1 MYKIIN
7 IFMIVLTIFFIFIT
21 FKYYSSNKN
30 ISNKDYNR
38 VNIDKILKE
47 KLENL
52 PVLKSDTNNVIEFN
66 NSLENNIDDSKKRSF
81 WDLLRNKWNVRH

>member
-21 FKYYSSNKN
+21 FKYYLSNKN

-38 VNIDKILKE
+38 VNIDEILKE

-66 NSLENNIDDSKKRSF
+66 NSLENKINDNKKRSF

>member
-21 FKYYSSNKN
+21 FRYYLSNKN

-38 VNIDKILKE
+38 VNIDEILKE

-81 WDLLRNKWNVRH
+81 WDLLRNK

>member
-21 FKYYSSNKN
+21 FRYYLSNKN

-38 VNIDKILKE
+38 VNIDEILKE

-52 PVLKSDTNNVIEFN
+52 PVLKSDTSNVIEFN
-66 NSLENNIDDSKKRSF
+66 NSLGNELNKKKKRSF
-81 WDLLRNKWNVRH
+81 WDLLKNK

>member
-21 FKYYSSNKN
+21 FRYYLSNKN

-38 VNIDKILKE
+38 VNIDEILKE

-52 PVLKSDTNNVIEFN
+52 PVLKSDTSNVIEFN
-66 NSLENNIDDSKKRSF
+66 NSLENKINDSKKRSF
-81 WDLLRNKWNVRH
+81 WDLLRNK

>member
-7 IFMIVLTIFFIFIT
+7 IFIIFLTIFFIFIT
-21 FKYYSSNKN
+21 FRYYLSNKN

-38 VNIDKILKE
+38 VNIDEILKE

-52 PVLKSDTNNVIEFN
+52 PVLKSDTSNVIEFN
-66 NSLENNIDDSKKRSF
+66 NSLENKINDNKKRSF
-81 WDLLRNKWNVRH
+81 WDLLRNK

>member
-21 FKYYSSNKN
+21 FRYYLSNKN

-38 VNIDKILKE
+38 VNIDEILKE

-52 PVLKSDTNNVIEFN
+52 PVLKSDTSNVIEFN
-66 NSLENNIDDSKKRSF
+66 NSLENKINDNKKRSF
-81 WDLLRNKWNVRH
+81 WDLLRNK

>member
-1 MYKIIN
+1 
-7 IFMIVLTIFFIFIT
+7 MIVLTIFFIFIT
-21 FKYYSSNKN
+21 FRYYLSNKN

-38 VNIDKILKE
+38 VNIDEILKE

-81 WDLLRNKWNVRH
+81 WDLLRNK

>member
-21 FKYYSSNKN
+21 FKYYLSNKN

-38 VNIDKILKE
+38 VNIDEILKE

-66 NSLENNIDDSKKRSF
+66 NSLENNIDDRKKRSF